1 MTTIIETVI
10 GEKAKLG
17 EGRLAA
23 RKVRKHDTGVETIL
37 VDMAALVKLAEAR
50 GHSAQPSTDA
60 SGLSKGAT
68 DHPIIYPFYLV
79 LAESRR
85 LC

>member
-1 MTTIIETVI
+1 MTTITETAI

-50 GHSAQPSTDA
+50 GHSTQPSA
-60 SGLSKGAT
+60 
-68 DHPIIYPFYLV
+68 
-79 LAESRR
+79 
-85 LC
+85 